1 MNKKEKDQ
9 GVIFALL
16 ERFEAQRLP
25 RMLEI
30 KQRVDAGE
38 LLTNTDLE
46 FLEETNQDASESKP
60 FAERNP
66 EWQEVYAKAVHLHED
81 IVQKALENEKKLKS

>member
-46 FLEETNQDASESKP
+46 FLKETNQDARKSEP
-60 FAERNP
+60 FAERNS
-66 EWQEVYAKAVHLHED
+66 EWQELYAKAVHLHED
-81 IVQKALENEKKLKS
+81 IVQKALENEKKLNS